1 MQKTCRVSRFYIS
14 KPRFGYKNSKKL
26 HFLVIPRGKE
36 LDHRNWTYDDRA
48 FEQLSGSEMGGI

>member
-26 HFLVIPRGKE
+26 SRGGRNLITETGPMIGHLNSFLDQRWGE
-36 LDHRNWTYDDRA
+36 
-48 FEQLSGSEMGGI
+48 FEH